1 MPKINIPVTITLDLP
16 AAAEWADIFAAADK
30 TAAAKQHVQK
40 AMAPT
45 AMTRTVA
52 TAGARKMAP
61 LPAAVFDRL
70 MQGGNKYVSTSN
82 LISAVRRATGKRI
95 NKNAIHQHI
104 YVLRTQHKI
113 KIESRSM
120 RDGGGYRL
128 VKEAA

>member
-1 MPKINIPVTITLDLP
+1 MPKINIPVTITLDVP

-40 AMAPT
+40 VMAPT

-52 TAGARKMAP
+52 TARARKMAP

-70 MQGGNKYVSTSN
+70 TQGGSKFVSTRN
-82 LISAVRRATGKRI
+82 LITAVRRATGKRI

-113 KIESRSM
+113 KIESRSVS
-120 RDGGGYRL
+120 DGGGYRL